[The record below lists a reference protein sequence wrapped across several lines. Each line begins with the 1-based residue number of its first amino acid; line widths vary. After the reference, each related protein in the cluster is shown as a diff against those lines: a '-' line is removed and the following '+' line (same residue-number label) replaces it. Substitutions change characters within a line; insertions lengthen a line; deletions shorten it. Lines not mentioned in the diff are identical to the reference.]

1 MRSLKRLIYL
11 KIARM
16 SRGSNTPVPSII
28 SCDTK
33 IKGDIWG
40 GDTIHIDGKL
50 EGNIMCNEVII
61 GTRGYIVGDIK
72 AKSLSVYG
80 TINGVIDTD
89 ELFVANNA
97 RLIGNAYYNK
107 IALEPGAYIEGNC
120 VPRNRRP
127 EAQAK
132 PAAAQVQPKPAEQ
145 PKAESKLTES
155 KPTEASLKAVK

>member
-16 SRGSNTPVPSII
+16 SRKSSTPVPSII
-28 SCDTK
+28 SYDTK

-61 GTRGYIVGDIK
+61 GTRGYILGDIK

-80 TINGVIDTD
+80 TINGTIDTED
-89 ELFVANNA
+89 LFVANNA
-97 RLIGNAYYNK
+97 RLIGNACYTK
-107 IALEPGAYIEGNC
+107 IALEPGAYVEGSC
-120 VPRNRRP
+120 IPR
-127 EAQAK
+127 AKAAK
-132 PAAAQVQPKPAEQ
+132 PANEMETKSSGE
-145 PKAESKLTES
+145 
-155 KPTEASLKAVK
+155 LKAVK

>member
-28 SCDTK
+28 SYDTK

-40 GDTIHIDGKL
+40 GDTIHIDGKI

-61 GTRGYIVGDIK
+61 GTRGYISGDIK

-80 TINGVIDTD
+80 TISGKIEVE

-97 RLIGNAYYNK
+97 RVIGDAYYNK
-107 IALEPGAYIEGNC
+107 IALEPGAYVEGNC
-120 VPRNRRP
+120 IPRSRQNKQEEQP
-127 EAQAK
+127 SEAQ
-132 PAAAQVQPKPAEQ
+132 
-145 PKAESKLTES
+145 KADNNG
-155 KPTEASLKAVK
+155 

>member
-1 MRSLKRLIYL
+1 MRSLKRMIYL

-28 SCDTK
+28 SYDTK

-40 GDTIHIDGKL
+40 GDTLHIDGKL

-61 GTRGYIVGDIK
+61 GTRGYIMGDIK

-80 TINGVIDTD
+80 TINGTIDTE

-97 RLIGNAYYNK
+97 RLIGNAYYSR
-107 IALEPGAYIEGNC
+107 IALEPGAYVEGNC
-120 VPRNRRP
+120 MPRSKTP
-127 EAQAK
+127 H
-132 PAAAQVQPKPAEQ
+132 VQPAENTAKNEQ
-145 PKAESKLTES
+145 PAGEG
-155 KPTEASLKAVK
+155 KAVK

>member
-61 GTRGYIVGDIK
+61 GTRGYIIGDIK
-72 AKSLSVYG
+72 AKSLSVHGTVNG
-80 TINGVIDTD
+80 TIEAD
-89 ELFVANNA
+89 ELFIADNA
-97 RLIGNAYYNK
+97 RLIGNAHYNK

-120 VPRNRRP
+120 MPSTRRNVEKPTLRPTEPKAP
-127 EAQAK
+127 EAKQPTA
-132 PAAAQVQPKPAEQ
+132 QPKPAE
-145 PKAESKLTES
+145 S
-155 KPTEASLKAVK
+155 KPENVVKVAK